1 MNVILIISDTFRRDN
16 LSCYGGDKVHT
27 PHIDRFTEQA
37 FIFDRAYCM
46 SFPTVPNRNDILTG
60 RCTFT
65 YKPWAPIDRNEI
77 TLPDVLNK
85 AGVVT
90 SLVVDTPHPFTPGF
104 NYQRNFQA
112 WEVIRGQEND
122 RWKTS
127 PRGVTLPCA
136 PEKLRNPHGTVVQY
150 LRNVTDRKMEAD
162 YFVAR
167 TMQAASDW
175 LEDNYEHPF
184 FLYIDTFDPHEPWDP
199 PQYYVDLYDAGY
211 EGEEVI
217 YPRYD
222 KCDYLT
228 EAELKHCK
236 ALYDGEAT
244 LVDRWVGLLLDRIA
258 SLGLL
263 KDTMVIFTTDHGFY
277 IGEHGYTGKSLITE
291 QYHQSL
297 PLYPTVSAIPL
308 LIYLPGV
315 EKQTHL
321 GALAQSVDM
330 MPTIL
335 DFMGVD
341 IPATVQGLSLM
352 PIMRGEKET
361 LREIAISS
369 PTLSAPNIQVP
380 QPTNRSSITD
390 KEWMLIYG
398 SQVDKVDE
406 PEITEM
412 VDSMKRQMRIL
423 EKLPILPELYHLTS
437 DPNCAK
443 NVINENFDEAK
454 RLHKSFVE
462 FLVSTGMPEKHL
474 RFFREIG

>member
-16 LSCYGGDKVHT
+16 LGCYGGDKVHT
-27 PHIDRFTEQA
+27 PHIDKFAEKS
-37 FIFDRAYCM
+37 FIFDSAYCM

-65 YKPWAPIDRNEI
+65 YKPWAPIDRNEV
-77 TLPDVLNK
+77 TLPAVLNK
-85 AGVVT
+85 AGAVT

-104 NYQRNFQA
+104 NYQRDFQA

-127 PRGVTLPCA
+127 LREVTFPCA

-150 LRNVTDRKMEAD
+150 LRNVANRKMEAD

-167 TMQAASDW
+167 TMQTASDW
-175 LEDNYEHPF
+175 LEENYKHPF

-199 PQYYVDLYDAGY
+199 PKYYVDLYDAGY

-228 EAELKHCK
+228 ESELKHCK
-236 ALYDGEAT
+236 ALYDGEVT
-244 LVDRWVGLLLDRIA
+244 LVDRWVGLLLDRVK

-263 KDTMVIFTTDHGFY
+263 KNTMVIFTTDHGFY
-277 IGEHGYTGKSLITE
+277 IGEHGYTGKSLITQ
-291 QYHQSL
+291 QYHQAL

-315 EKQTHL
+315 EKKIHI

-341 IPATVQGLSLM
+341 IPGTVQGLSLM
-352 PIMRGEKET
+352 PIMKGQKED

-369 PTLSAPNIQVP
+369 PTISATNIQIP

-398 SQVDKVDE
+398 SQVDKVNE
-406 PEITEM
+406 PEVTEM

-423 EKLPILPELYHLTS
+423 EKMPILPELYHLPS

-443 NVINENFDEAK
+443 NVINEHFDEAK
-454 RLHKSFVE
+454 RLHKAFVE
-462 FLVSTGMPEKHL
+462 FLESAGVPEKHL